1 MLARWIAAAA
11 TSTMVNSFSSKWTT
25 VFSPVPIPQ
34 ARSLNTVVVLLVA
47 ALTTPRAMARLDFC
61 PLTLPITGL
70 ENGGQG

>member
-1 MLARWIAAAA
+1 MLARGIAAAA

-47 ALTTPRAMARLDFC
+47 AFDHTTGNGAPGKLLAN
-61 PLTLPITGL
+61 TPITGL
-70 ENGGQG
+70 ENGG